1 MIAVHFFG
9 RYSSLPL
16 ESFVILLFVIINV
29 ACVTRE
35 NNLRYKE
42 IPQRIYILLEKLK
55 GMCDLRS
62 LAIEWLVA
70 ISSCATQLMQLKQ
83 QNLHSL

>member
-1 MIAVHFFG
+1 MITVHFFG

-16 ESFVILLFVIINV
+16 ESFVILLFVSISITCV
-29 ACVTRE
+29 ARE
-35 NNLRYKE
+35 NNLRYGE

-55 GMCDLRS
+55 GMCALSS

-70 ISSCATQLMQLKQ
+70 ITFCATKMMQLRQ
-83 QNLHSL
+83 QNPHSL